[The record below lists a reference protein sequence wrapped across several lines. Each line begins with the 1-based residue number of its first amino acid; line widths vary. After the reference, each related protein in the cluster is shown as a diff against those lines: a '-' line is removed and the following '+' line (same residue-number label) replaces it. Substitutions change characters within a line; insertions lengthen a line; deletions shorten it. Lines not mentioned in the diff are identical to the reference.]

1 MFAAEMA
8 LPTVDKVAM
17 QYLCALQIV
26 RLHWKITL
34 STHCVVFFFCC
45 SLPFPLLPEWG

>member
-8 LPTVDKVAM
+8 SPTLDKVAM

-26 RLHWKITL
+26 RLDWKITL
-34 STHCVVFFFCC
+34 STHCVVFFF
-45 SLPFPLLPEWG
+45 LLLSPIPSAS

>member
-8 LPTVDKVAM
+8 PPTLDKVAM

-26 RLHWKITL
+26 RLDWKITL
-34 STHCVVFFFCC
+34 STHCVVFFCF
-45 SLPFPLLPEWG
+45 LLLSPIPSAS